1 MTRRYSLSYAQDNL
15 SEIVRRMEEDGP
27 VELTEKGEAVAVLVS
42 CQDFMRYKRHTSN
55 RTEAKGDF
63 WEAIQEFRAV
73 MEREGLYYDG
83 VFDNVRDKSPGREIE
98 L

>member
-15 SEIVRRMEEDGP
+15 PEIVQQMDEDGP
-27 VELTEKGEAVAVLVS
+27 VELTDKGEAVAVLVS
-42 CQDFMRYKRHTSN
+42 CEDFKQYKRHTPN
-55 RTEAKGDF
+55 RRMANGDL

-83 VFDNVRDKSPGREIE
+83 VFDNVRDRSPGREIE